1 MIHLFQLAMVQMVS
15 QHLPTF
21 SSVLQHIP
29 ASLSMN
35 WKGID
40 ALWRAGMSVPV
51 CVRRCFVLC
60 SKSSSFFCCVHGMAL
75 HPATALF
82 YFVSSAFADFIRE
95 GRVKC

>member
-1 MIHLFQLAMVQMVS
+1 MGLVYDSFVS
-15 QHLPTF
+15 TDYDPNGLPASSSMFQHL
-21 SSVLQHIP
+21 P

-40 ALWRAGMSVPV
+40 ALSRAGMSVPV

-60 SKSSSFFCCVHGMAL
+60 SKSSSLFCCVHSMAL

-82 YFVSSAFADFIRE
+82 
-95 GRVKC
+95 